1 MRDEGRPQLTG
12 ARRHAWD
19 ALVDQ
24 ADALSSVHL
33 AELFERDSERFS
45 SLSRELGDFFVD
57 FSKQKITD
65 ETLQKLVALADAS
78 ELSAWIEKLFS
89 GALINETEGRP
100 AMHWALRA
108 PYKDKKLSHCSGG
121 REHSSFNPDA
131 VEEQL
136 VRLQAIVE
144 KIHAGQ
150 WRGCTGEVITDVV
163 NVGVGGSDLGPLMA
177 CRALEDARLQDGRRI
192 DIHFVSTV
200 DGSQLSHLLNVLNP
214 HQTLF
219 VVSSKSFA
227 TVDTL
232 YNATTAKGWLSRH
245 LGDQRSVMQCHFLGV
260 SADVNRMT
268 EWGIFPENQLLLWP
282 WVGGRYSVWST
293 IGLPLALILGGEGF
307 RRFLAGAHEVDKHF
321 HTTPWLENIPVL
333 MALIGVWNNN
343 FLGINAHAVLPY
355 DGRLKYLPAYLSQL
369 EMESNGKSVTRSG
382 EYVSY
387 KTCPVVWGEVGP
399 NAQHAFY
406 QLLHQGTP
414 RVASDFIVS
423 AHRYLGSEYAEEAQE
438 LGRQHELAL
447 ANCLA
452 QSRLLALGE
461 HALPSST
468 DRPMHSRCQGGQ
480 PSTTF
485 LLDEL
490 NPHTLGK
497 LLAAYEH
504 KVFVQ
509 AVLWDINPFD
519 QWGVEMGKAIAT
531 ETLALLQDG
540 GKWSDKG
547 ADDVSETDSS
557 TVGLIGKIRGE

>member
-1 MRDEGRPQLTG
+1 MRDEGSSPLTSE
-12 ARRHAWD
+12 RQQAWK
-19 ALVDQ
+19 
-24 ADALSSVHL
+24 ALSDEAAVLSSIHL
-33 AELFERDSERFS
+33 AELFEQNPERFAAM
-45 SLSRELGDFFVD
+45 SRELGDLCAD

-65 ETLQKLVALADAS
+65 EVLRKLIGLADAS
-78 ELSAWIEKLFS
+78 DLGGWIEKFFG
-89 GALINETEGRP
+89 GALINDTEGRS

-108 PYKDKKLSHCSGG
+108 PYNECNSKSADGDDIALDV
-121 REHSSFNPDA
+121 DA
-131 VEEQL
+131 VEAQL

-177 CRALEDARLQDGRRI
+177 CRALEDARSTDGRKI
-192 DIHFVSTV
+192 NIHFVSTV
-200 DGSQLSHLLNVLNP
+200 DGSQLSHLLNVLSP

-219 VVSSKSFA
+219 VVSSKSFT

-232 YNATTAKGWLSRH
+232 YNATTAQGWLYRH
-245 LGDQRSVMQCHFLGV
+245 LGDHRSVMQCHFLGV
-260 SADVNRMT
+260 SAHAEKMT
-268 EWGIFPENQLLLWP
+268 EWGICPDNQLLLWP
-282 WVGGRYSVWST
+282 WVGGRYSVWSA
-293 IGLPLALILGGEGF
+293 IGLPLALILGGDGF
-307 RRFLAGAHEVDKHF
+307 RCFLAGAHEMDEHF
-321 HTTPWLENIPVL
+321 CAAPWLENIPVL

-343 FLGINAHAVLPY
+343 FLGIHAHAVLPY

-369 EMESNGKSVTRSG
+369 EMESNGKSVTRTG
-382 EYVSY
+382 KYVSY
-387 KTCPVVWGEVGP
+387 ETCPVVWGEVGP

-406 QLLHQGTP
+406 QLLHQGTS
-414 RVASDFIVS
+414 RVSCDFIVA
-423 AHRYLGSEYAEEAQE
+423 AHRYLGSEYADEAQE
-438 LGRQHELAL
+438 LGRQHEMAL

-461 HALPSST
+461 HALPSGV
-468 DRPMHSRCQGGQ
+468 DRPMHSRYQGGQ

-490 NPHTLGK
+490 NPHTLGM

-531 ETLALLQDG
+531 ETLAMLQNVDGWLDG
-540 GKWSDKG
+540 G
-547 ADDVSETDSS
+547 ADAKSPTDSS
-557 TVGLIGKIRGE
+557 TAGLIAKIRV

>member
-1 MRDEGRPQLTG
+1 MRDEGSPLLSG
-12 ARRHAWD
+12 ARRKAWD
-19 ALVDQ
+19 TLADQ
-24 ADALSSVHL
+24 ANTLSAVHL
-33 AELFERDSERFS
+33 AELFEQDAERFS
-45 SLSRELGDFFVD
+45 TMSLELGDFCVD
-57 FSKQKITD
+57 FSKQKITA

-78 ELSAWIEKLFS
+78 ELSGWIEKLFS
-89 GALINETEGRP
+89 GASINDTEGRP

-108 PYKDKKLSHCSGG
+108 PYEDSRLSGDNSDRDGSTCTG
-121 REHSSFNPDA
+121 DA
-131 VEEQL
+131 VEAQL
-136 VRLQAIVE
+136 VRMQAIVE

-177 CRALEDARLQDGRRI
+177 CRALEDARSQDGRII
-192 DIHFVSTV
+192 DVHFVSTV

-219 VVSSKSFA
+219 IISSKSFT

-232 YNATTAKGWLSRH
+232 YNATTAQGWLYRL
-245 LGDQRSVMQCHFLGV
+245 LGDHRSVMQCHFLGV
-260 SADVNRMT
+260 SADVARMT
-268 EWGIFPENQLLLWP
+268 EWGICPDNQLLLWP
-282 WVGGRYSVWST
+282 WVGGRYSVWSA
-293 IGLPLALILGGEGF
+293 IGLPLALILGGDGF
-307 RRFLAGAHEVDKHF
+307 RYFLAGAHEMDKHF
-321 HTTPWLENIPVL
+321 YTAPWLENIPVL
-333 MALIGVWNNN
+333 MALVGVWNNN
-343 FLGINAHAVLPY
+343 FLGIHAHAVLPY

-382 EYVSY
+382 KYVPY
-387 KTCPVVWGEVGP
+387 DTCPIVWGEVGP

-406 QLLHQGTP
+406 QLLHQGTS
-414 RVASDFIVS
+414 RVACDFIVS
-423 AHRYLGSEYAEEAQE
+423 AHRYMGREYAELA
-438 LGRQHELAL
+438 RQHEMAL

-452 QSRLLALGE
+452 QSRLLAFGE
-461 HALPSST
+461 HALASGV
-468 DRPMHSRCQGGQ
+468 DRPMHSRYQGGQ

-490 NPHTLGK
+490 NPHTLGM

-531 ETLALLQDG
+531 ETLAMLQ
-540 GKWSDKG
+540 G
-547 ADDVSETDSS
+547 AAGWCDSGAEGDCPTDSS
-557 TVGLIGKIRGE
+557 TAGLIGKIRR

>member
-1 MRDEGRPQLTG
+1 MRDEGSPLLSG
-12 ARRHAWD
+12 ARRKAWD
-19 ALVDQ
+19 TLADQ
-24 ADALSSVHL
+24 ANTLSAVHL
-33 AELFERDSERFS
+33 AELFEQDAERFS
-45 SLSRELGDFFVD
+45 TMSLELGDFCVD
-57 FSKQKITD
+57 FSKQKITA

-78 ELSAWIEKLFS
+78 ELSGWIEKLFS
-89 GALINETEGRP
+89 GASINDTEGRP

-108 PYKDKKLSHCSGG
+108 PYEDSRLSSDNSDRDGSTCTG
-121 REHSSFNPDA
+121 DA
-131 VEEQL
+131 VEAQL
-136 VRLQAIVE
+136 VRMQAIVE

-177 CRALEDARLQDGRRI
+177 CRALEDARSQDGRII
-192 DIHFVSTV
+192 DVHFVSTV

-219 VVSSKSFA
+219 IISSKSFT

-232 YNATTAKGWLSRH
+232 YNATTAQGWLYRL
-245 LGDQRSVMQCHFLGV
+245 LGDHRSVMQCHFLGV
-260 SADVNRMT
+260 SADVARMT
-268 EWGIFPENQLLLWP
+268 EWGICPDNQLLLWP
-282 WVGGRYSVWST
+282 WVGGRYSVWSA
-293 IGLPLALILGGEGF
+293 IGLPLALILGGDGF
-307 RRFLAGAHEVDKHF
+307 RHFLAGAHEMDKHF
-321 HTTPWLENIPVL
+321 YTAPWLENIPVL
-333 MALIGVWNNN
+333 MALVGVWNNN
-343 FLGINAHAVLPY
+343 FLGIHAHAVLPY

-382 EYVSY
+382 KYVPY
-387 KTCPVVWGEVGP
+387 DTCPIVWGEVGP

-406 QLLHQGTP
+406 QLLHQGTS
-414 RVASDFIVS
+414 RVACDFIVS
-423 AHRYLGSEYAEEAQE
+423 AHRYMGREYAELA
-438 LGRQHELAL
+438 RQHEMAL

-452 QSRLLALGE
+452 QSRLLAFGE
-461 HALPSST
+461 HALASGV
-468 DRPMHSRCQGGQ
+468 DRPMHSRYQGGQ

-490 NPHTLGK
+490 NPHTLGM

-531 ETLALLQDG
+531 ETLAMLQ
-540 GKWSDKG
+540 G
-547 ADDVSETDSS
+547 AAGWCDSGAEGDCPTDSS
-557 TVGLIGKIRGE
+557 TAGLIGKIRR